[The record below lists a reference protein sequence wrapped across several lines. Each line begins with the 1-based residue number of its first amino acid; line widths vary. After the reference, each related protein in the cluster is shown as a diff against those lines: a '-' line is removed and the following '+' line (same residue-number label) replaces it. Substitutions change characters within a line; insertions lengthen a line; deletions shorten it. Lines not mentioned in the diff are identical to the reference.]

1 MDVDAVPCP
10 EALPCTRRSWIAVA
24 AGVLGGCAG
33 LGLVPP
39 DRIID
44 TESGQ
49 SLMPADVVGR
59 MRRADIVLLG
69 ELHDNPHHHTRRAE
83 LIAALGLPATVV
95 AEHLP
100 RAAAPKPAQDAGSD
114 ALRQALEASGFDAK
128 GWRWPLHEPLFA
140 AIARA
145 GLPLRGGNLER
156 DAARRLAR
164 EGAVAMPADLAP
176 WLAAAPLTGT
186 ARAALE
192 DDMIQGH
199 CGHIGASRLPGMV
212 AAQQGRDA
220 AMAQALMGAL
230 AARAERAAARPPGPA
245 PVLLLAGNGHV
256 RRDYGVPALL
266 RQRLADA
273 RVLTVGFVE
282 HTAGAT
288 VAPGRLY
295 DIVWSTPPAVR
306 DDPCKAFIPR
316 PAAPAASR

>member
-1 MDVDAVPCP
+1 MNADAQPRT
-10 EALPCTRRSWIAVA
+10 EASLCTRRAWMLAVA
-24 AGVLGGCAG
+24 AALGGCAG
-33 LGLVPP
+33 LRPERQDLIVDTASGLMLSP
-39 DRIID
+39 D
-44 TESGQ
+44 
-49 SLMPADVVGR
+49 DVASR
-59 MRRADIVLLG
+59 MHGAEIVLLG
-69 ELHDNPHHHTRRAE
+69 ELHDNPHHHVRRAA
-83 LIAALGLPATVV
+83 LIGSLDPSATVV

-100 RAAAPKPAQDAGSD
+100 RGAAPTLAPGAGGD
-114 ALRQALEASGFDAK
+114 TLRVALEAGGFDAK

-164 EGAVAMPADLAP
+164 EGAAAMPADLAP
-176 WLAAAPLTGT
+176 WFAAAPLTGP

-192 DDMIQGH
+192 DDLIQGH
-199 CGHIGASRLPGMV
+199 CGHLGPSRLPGMV

-220 AMAQALMGAL
+220 AMAQALMGA
-230 AARAERAAARPPGPA
+230 RSERAAAGSPGTA
-245 PVLLLAGNGHV
+245 PVILLAGNGHV

-266 RQRLADA
+266 RQRLPNA

-282 HTAGAT
+282 NTVQAS
-288 VAPGRLY
+288 VAPGTLY
-295 DIVWSTPPAVR
+295 DIVWSTPPAMR